1 MILAD
6 RGRSSRPDCLIS
18 TLPYNVLQYIVQ
30 FMGRGGFFL
39 EKGYHQFVAEDGEKI
54 VEEFS
59 QLSDAAGSDREFEI
73 EEIE

>member
-18 TLPYNVLQYIVQ
+18 TLPYNVRQYIVQ
-30 FMGRGGFFL
+30 FMGRGGFFM
-39 EKGYHQFVAEDGEKI
+39 EKGNQFVAEDGEKI